1 MVPPAPGRFSI
12 TIGCPSWGES
22 LSDTVRAMMSVPLP
36 GVNGTMTLI
45 GFAGQACAHAADC
58 AAHSAIATAAI
69 HLIHDCT
76 IRASLC
82 IIEPERYALS
92 SRCRANLKE
101 VYLHRALDAELVQ
114 E

>member
-1 MVPPAPGRFSI
+1 M

-101 VYLHRALDAELVQ
+101 V
-114 E
+114 

>member
-12 TIGCPSWGES
+12 TTGWPSCAVS
-22 LSDTVRAMMSVPLP
+22 LSETVRAMMSVPLP
-36 GVNGTMTLI
+36 GVNGTINLTVLV
-45 GFAGQACAHAADC
+45 GQACAHAADC
-58 AAHSAIATAAI
+58 AAHRAIATAAI